1 MNSRLRPLRL
11 GSWLEGMTL
20 LLLLLVAVPLS
31 LLAACPFCF
40 SRIWALHGAAFL
52 LYLGL
57 LAHAC
62 WMRELRGRDG
72 LLLLG
77 AAFVPFG
84 AFLVGRI
91 FTRDPL

>member
-20 LLLLLVAVPLS
+20 LLLLLVAVPLKR
-31 LLAACPFCF
+31 LAAWPDGV
-40 SRIWALHGAAFL
+40 ALMGPLHGAAFL

-62 WMRELRGRDG
+62 WMRQLRGRDG

-84 AFLVGRI
+84 AFVVGRI
-91 FTRDPL
+91 FARDPL